1 MTAEHPE
8 ELVIA
13 SLHRGIQARMAV
25 GEQLAPGIAL
35 AAERIANSFLGGGHL
50 LVAGIGAGRL
60 LAALLHQG
68 VALGFDFPR
77 PALPSILLEDGA
89 EASGEDNP
97 LAARIRA
104 LGRAQDCLALIVPQE
119 VAGPAAGAALRAAH
133 SRDLPCILF
142 GGGAGEDR
150 LSRELATPDIE
161 LSAGTDHLS
170 LALEVQF
177 SAILAL
183 CALIERHLF
192 GGSAT

>member
-1 MTAEHPE
+1 M
-8 ELVIA
+8 
-13 SLHRGIQARMAV
+13 
-25 GEQLAPGIAL
+25 
-35 AAERIANSFLGGGHL
+35 
-50 LVAGIGAGRL
+50 
-60 LAALLHQG
+60 
-68 VALGFDFPR
+68 DFPR
-77 PALPSILLEDGA
+77 PALPSILLEDGG
-89 EASGEDNP
+89 EAAGQDNP

-119 VAGPAAGAALRAAH
+119 VAGPAPSAALRAAH
-133 SRDLPCILF
+133 SRDLPCILL
-142 GGGAGEDR
+142 GGDAGDR
-150 LSRELATPDIE
+150 LAQQLATPDIE

>member
-13 SLHRGIQARMAV
+13 CLHRGIQARMAV

-50 LVAGIGAGRL
+50 LVTGIGAGRL

-68 VALGFDFPR
+68 VARGFDFPR
-77 PALPSILLEDGA
+77 PALPSILLEDDC

-104 LGRAQDCLALIVPQE
+104 LGRAQDCLALIVPQQ
-119 VAGPAAGAALRAAH
+119 VAGPAPGSVLRAAH
-133 SRDLPCILF
+133 SRDLPCILLA
-142 GGGAGEDR
+142 GGAEDR
-150 LSRELATPDIE
+150 LSGELGTPDIE
-161 LSAGTDHLS
+161 LSAGTDHPS

-183 CALIERHLF
+183 CTLIERHLF

>member
-1 MTAEHPE
+1 MTADPE

-68 VALGFDFPR
+68 VARGFDFPR
-77 PALPSILLEDGA
+77 PALPSILLEDDG
-89 EASGEDNP
+89 EVSGEDNP

-104 LGRAQDCLALIVPQE
+104 LGRAQDCLALIVPQQT
-119 VAGPAAGAALRAAH
+119 GPAPGAVLRAAH
-133 SRDLPCILF
+133 SRDLPCILLA
-142 GGGAGEDR
+142 GGAEDR

-161 LSAGTDHLS
+161 LSAGTDYLS

-183 CALIERHLF
+183 CTLIERHLF

>member
-1 MTAEHPE
+1 MTAEPLE

-35 AAERIANSFLGGGHL
+35 AAERIANSFLGGGQL
-50 LVAGIGAGRL
+50 LIAGIGAGRL
-60 LAALLHQG
+60 PAALLHQG

-77 PALPSILLEDGA
+77 PALPSILLEDGGA
-89 EASGEDNP
+89 TSGEENP

-119 VAGPAAGAALRAAH
+119 MADPAAGVALRAAH
-133 SRDLPCILF
+133 SRDLPCILL
-142 GGGAGEDR
+142 GGATGDQ
-150 LSRELATPDIE
+150 LPRELATPDIE
-161 LSAGTDHLS
+161 LSAGTEHLS
-170 LALEVQF
+170 LALDVQF
-177 SAILAL
+177 SAIFAL

>member
-13 SLHRGIQARMAV
+13 SLHRGIQARMTV

-35 AAERIANSFLGGGHL
+35 AAERIANSFLGGGQL

-77 PALPSILLEDGA
+77 PALPSILLEDSG

-119 VAGPAAGAALRAAH
+119 VTGPAAGAALRAAH
-133 SRDLPCILF
+133 SRDLPCILL
-142 GGGAGEDR
+142 GGGGEDR